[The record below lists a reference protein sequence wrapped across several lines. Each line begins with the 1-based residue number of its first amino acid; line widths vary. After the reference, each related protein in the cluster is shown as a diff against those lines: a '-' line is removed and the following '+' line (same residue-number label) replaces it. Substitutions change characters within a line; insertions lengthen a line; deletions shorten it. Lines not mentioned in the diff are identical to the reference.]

1 MLIPGSLLSC
11 LFCSNFPGRHCL
23 GFTTGDVRT
32 TRGATRASQTPGDLC
47 DHLSARLHLAL
58 HACLSAR
65 VTSLTEP
72 SSKTQTEAVISTR
85 I

>member
-1 MLIPGSLLSC
+1 MLIPGSQLSC
-11 LFCSNFPGRHCL
+11 LLPSNFPGHHCL
-23 GFTTGDVRT
+23 CFTTGDVMT
-32 TRGATRASQTPGDLC
+32 TREAMRASQTPGDLC
-47 DHLSARLHLAL
+47 DHMSARLHLAL

-72 SSKTQTEAVISTR
+72 SPKTQTEAVLSTR